1 MKTTR
6 ERDKVAEKIVN
17 EIINHLE
24 EKSDL
29 GNVWDEMDD
38 DDQKELKN
46 VWLNIVKRYLPI
58 DKK

>member
-6 ERDKVAEKIVN
+6 ERDKVAGKIVN

-24 EKSDL
+24 NWSDL
-29 GNVWDEMDD
+29 ENAWDELDD
-38 DDQKELKN
+38 EDQKELKN
-46 VWLNIVKRYLPI
+46 KWLNIVKRFLPI